1 MKKISRQLISI
12 LTSVFA
18 ALLCVSLI
26 ASNVLNQYASLIN
39 QLLGVKTYRVETIG
53 DDTDDDDMYF
63 TNKYS
68 TNTLDENNNLIYN
81 QEGIDALTKAGEA
94 MSEEIE
100 SEGLVL
106 LKNDNKALPLGE
118 AKVSLFGQGSADF
131 NYGTTGSSQTN
142 TSNYENFKT
151 ALENVGITVNPT
163 LWNYYSGNGHRRSGN
178 NPYIVNEAPWNDV
191 NNHAAS
197 FGEYSDAAVVVIAR
211 NSGEGSDLSATGSDT
226 ITGDYLTLTQA
237 ETDLLKGLKA
247 SGKFTKIIVIL
258 NTATAVQLDFL
269 DNPDI
274 KVDALMWVGNVGKT
288 GIRAVAKALK
298 GDVVPSGRLSDTYV
312 KDNFSSPAAASLSF
326 NANKKFA
333 QKYAGDTSSLTSMQ
347 YYYGVYVEGVYVG
360 YRYYETR
367 YEDVVMN
374 RPKVGNFNY
383 SSTVA
388 YPFGS
393 GLSYAKFEYSD
404 FNVTEAEKDGEE
416 VYEISVKVTNTSDE
430 YDGKEVVQIYLQ
442 KPYVESTGL
451 EKPSVEL
458 VGFAKTGVL
467 KHDGSDAEKSE
478 VVKITVSKEQF
489 ASYDVEAKEGK
500 GGYVLDAGNYYLAAG
515 KDSHD
520 ALNNILAAKAEDG
533 LSINASA
540 MTSAGNSAFTYKYTQ
555 KVRDEHEFALSAEED
570 EYGNK
575 KEIVNQLD
583 FADVNRYDGAGDNS
597 VTYVTRS
604 DWEGSFPKSNV
615 VLTINDQMIADL
627 ARNKELPTETT
638 EERPT
643 YGAQNGL
650 TLAMLRSTEEKPI
663 PYDSSEWEDLLD
675 QMTFEDQS
683 LLLTNAYMGSVEI
696 TSVSKPATADADGPT
711 AVINNSNGGSS
722 LTGTSFPSEGI
733 WAATFNIEL
742 IERAGQI
749 FAEDALYNGKDILYA
764 TGVNIHRM
772 PFGGRVHE
780 YFSEDPFLAGVAV
793 SYEIAGMHSRGV
805 LSTLKHFAFNDE
817 EDCRAGICVWLNE
830 QAAREIYLKPFEIAM
845 RQSKGNAHAIM
856 TSFNRAG
863 CIWTSASSELMINI
877 SRDEWRFDGYSI
889 TDMADSSAWYMQHDD
904 GIMNGTD
911 LFLGYGDENT
921 LADYSYSTPY
931 CLRMREAC
939 HRVLYVIA
947 NYSAAMNGMSA
958 NSRIVP
964 VVPGWQIAA
973 TVEIIVLSVLTAAGA
988 VLWITKYVLA
998 AVENKRP
1005 AMKSQAN
1012 ERIKN

>member
-1 MKKISRQLISI
+1 MNKISRKLIAI

-18 ALLCVSLI
+18 SLLCVAVI
-26 ASNVLNQYASLIN
+26 ASSVLNQYASLIN
-39 QLLGVKTYRVETIG
+39 QLLNVKTYRIETIG
-53 DDTDDDDMYF
+53 DESDEDTMYHKN
-63 TNKYS
+63 TYS
-68 TNTLDENNNLIYN
+68 TNKLDDNKKLIYD
-81 QEGIDALTKAGEA
+81 EKGMADLVKAGEE

-106 LKNDNKALPLGE
+106 LKNDNKTLPLGE
-118 AKVSLFGQGSADF
+118 AKVSLFGQGSADL

-151 ALENVGITVNPT
+151 ALENVGISVNPT
-163 LWNYYSGNGHRRSGN
+163 LWNYYKGNGYRRSGN
-178 NPYIVNEAPWNDV
+178 NPYIVNEAPWSDV
-191 NNHAAS
+191 KKNEAS
-197 FGEYSDAAVVVIAR
+197 FAEYSGAAIVVIAR
-211 NSGEGSDLSATGSDT
+211 NSGEGCDVSATGSDT

-247 SGKFTKIIVIL
+247 SGKFSKIIVIL
-258 NTATAVQLDFL
+258 NTATAFQLDFL
-269 DNPDI
+269 DNSEI

-347 YYYGVYVEGVYVG
+347 YYYGVYVEGIYVG

-367 YEDVVMN
+367 YEDVVLN
-374 RPKVGNFNY
+374 KPKVGKFNY

-393 GLSYAKFEYSD
+393 GLSYAQFEYSD
-404 FNVTEAEKDGEE
+404 FKVTEAVRDGED
-416 VYEISVKVTNTSDE
+416 VYDISVKVTNTSNE

-451 EKPSVEL
+451 EKASVEL

-467 KHDGSDAEKSE
+467 KHNGSDSE
-478 VVKITVSKEQF
+478 QSQVVTITVSKEQF
-489 ASYDVEAKEGK
+489 ASYDVEAKDGK
-500 GGYVLDAGNYYLAAG
+500 GGYVLDAGNYYLAVG

-520 ALNNILAAKAEDG
+520 ALNNILAEKAGDG
-533 LSINASA
+533 FTVNTSA
-540 MTSAGNSAFTYKYTQ
+540 MTSAGNASFTYKYTQ
-555 KVRDEHEFALSAEED
+555 DARDETEFALSSEED

-583 FADVNRYDGAGDNS
+583 FADINRYEGAGSNS
-597 VTYVTRS
+597 VKYVTRS

-615 VLTINDQMIADL
+615 VLTVNDQMIADL

-638 EERPT
+638 EQMPT

-663 PYDSSEWEDLLD
+663 PYNSSEWEDLLD
-675 QMTFEDQS
+675 QMTFEEQS
-683 LLLTNAYMGSVEI
+683 LMLTNAYMGSVEI

-733 WAATFNIEL
+733 WAATFNTEL
-742 IERAGQI
+742 IERAGQV
-749 FAEDALYNGKDILYA
+749 FAEDALYNGKHILYA

-780 YFSEDPFLAGVAV
+780 YFSEDPFLTGVAV

-805 LSTLKHFAFNDE
+805 LSTLKHFVFNDE

-830 QAAREIYLKPFEIAM
+830 QSGREIYLKPFEIAM

-877 SRDEWRFDGYSI
+877 ARNEWCFDGYSI

-911 LFLGYGDENT
+911 LFLGYGDETT
-921 LADYSYSTPY
+921 LADYSYSIPY

-958 NSRIVP
+958 NSKIVP
-964 VVPGWQIAA
+964 IVPAWQIAV
-973 TVEIIVLSVLTAAGA
+973 TVVIVVLSVLTAVGA
-988 VLWITKYVLA
+988 ALWITKYVLA
-998 AVENKRP
+998 VVNNKRRKTEYEQD
-1005 AMKSQAN
+1005 ATD
-1012 ERIKN
+1012 